1 MDKKKRRREKR
12 LKQREAQK
20 NFYEKINRENNMN
33 TFVNDDN
40 VTGDIYEWQDA
51 EGFGIETDA
60 VRNGYID
67 TDTGVEIS
75 SGMNRETVDVLKDMG
90 FNYNLSGYEKRL
102 LNFSKKYENSTKND
116 FDSITN
122 ILGNDLYLMLKET
135 GYLDSDQVIDE
146 ILTRNLNPSA
156 EEIERALLSMLADI
170 NDIETSNV
178 NTVMEAMDLGFTLDE
193 ALELTEI
200 DMRRN
205 ILPQEGIQEL
215 SDRIMYEIG
224 QTKMQKQLEQELR
237 EQGEKYRRRN

>member
-1 MDKKKRRREKR
+1 
-12 LKQREAQK
+12 
-20 NFYEKINRENNMN
+20 MN
-33 TFVNDDN
+33 TFVNDDSA
-40 VTGDIYEWQDA
+40 TGDIYEWQDA
-51 EGFGIETDA
+51 EGFGVETDT
-60 VRNGYID
+60 VRNSYID

-102 LNFSKKYENSTKND
+102 LKFSKKYENSTKND
-116 FDSITN
+116 YDSITN

-156 EEIERALLSMLADI
+156 KEIERALLSMLADI

-237 EQGEKYRRRN
+237 EQGEQYRRRN